1 MRTQTVFRW
10 WYAAGIGALWL
21 LMACGAQTADANGS
35 TPPAALPQ
43 EATQA
48 ISHTPFFEAYQRCGG
63 AQGAGEILVGPAWW
77 QNQWLMI
84 TRHMVFVLD
93 TQGVHPLP
101 LNFPEEPPAKV
112 KNDPRYVYEHGHNV
126 VRAFKEFMQSR
137 GGEACMGKPVGEF
150 LETPSESNVYC
161 QPFEYLTLC
170 SRREDKVN
178 PTPSIF
184 IKPLGEDFYY
194 QHHGEWK
201 NKLTTMLA
209 SDENW
214 RLMPAISRSDT
225 STSLHLDI
233 TSTWKNGPLPST
245 AVLVIQVQDV
255 INGNDRGITY
265 YVDMVPASELTDNGW
280 AYDLP
285 IDDIPPGPHHFSL
298 SVCILFQGQQV
309 TCNEDGV
316 RFESG
321 R

>member
-1 MRTQTVFRW
+1 VRTQTVFRW
-10 WYAAGIGALWL
+10 WYAAGIGVLWL
-21 LMACGAQTADANGS
+21 LMACGAQTPDTNAS
-35 TPPAALPQ
+35 TPPAALSQ

-101 LNFPEEPPAKV
+101 LNLPGEPPATV
-112 KNDPRYVYEHGHNV
+112 KNEPDYVYEHGHNV

-150 LETPSESNVYC
+150 VKVDETNHLYC
-161 QPFEYLTLC
+161 QPFEYMTLC
-170 SRREDKVN
+170 YNNGESPFV
-178 PTPSIF
+178 F
-184 IKPLGEDFYY
+184 IKPLGENFYY
-194 QHHGEWK
+194 QHNGEWK
-201 NKLTTMLA
+201 NKLTTMLV

-214 RLMPAISRSDT
+214 QLMAAISLSDHP
-225 STSLHLDI
+225 TSLHLDI
-233 TSTWKNGPLPST
+233 TSTWQNGPLPST

-265 YVDMVPASELTDNGW
+265 YVDMIPASELTDNGW
-280 AYDLP
+280 TYDLP
-285 IDDIPPGPHHFSL
+285 IDDIPPGPHHFAL
-298 SVCILFQGQQV
+298 SVCLLFQGQHV
-309 TCNEDGV
+309 TCSEDGV